1 MSNHHLSNR
10 KSSSIEWCDLGT
22 VGIGV
27 LKSFS
32 DDSWIDKRYDTSE
45 GGGGWE
51 SGVGAD
57 GRNID
62 HEWVE
67 VLLSCDKTASGGNS
81 SIAGAKLGDDEIGLG
96 EFTAGVGGSE
106 KELDGSSSEG
116 CSLTRSS
123 EISESPDGRD
133 SSIAL
138 LLSKTSFSDSRK
150 KRDEK
155 GLGIHDENL
164 DCWIL
169 IFKLDGEDYALK
181 GWTGRNAKV
190 L

>member
-116 CSLTRSS
+116 CSLTSYR
-123 EISESPDGRD
+123 
-133 SSIAL
+133 
-138 LLSKTSFSDSRK
+138 SFSMDS
-150 KRDEK
+150 
-155 GLGIHDENL
+155 G
-164 DCWIL
+164 
-169 IFKLDGEDYALK
+169 
-181 GWTGRNAKV
+181 
-190 L
+190 